1 MWTLLI
7 ATESVSSRNRLY
19 LQTTSHPFVSFPP
32 SHRDQLDRA
41 VIVQKWRN
49 TREVGVTE
57 EQVSADLCW
66 SVSAARGFKG
76 VIDNVKTGAV
86 MQRSEWPQHCWLS
99 WLGTDSDLGH
109 TRWEGTLWTIN
120 HLNWFFKNSSTSGH
134 MWIVLSWS
142 ISLAL
147 WWKTFDN
154 LIFKKWFYLNLI
166 VNHLIAQK
174 NSKDCIF
181 FGLLI
186 NATFILFTCFLLTH
200 QSDLR
205 PSGRFPF
212 LNLSCK
218 YLFGG
223 DASHCNCERG
233 GQHGV
238 VGSLRSNPRITDTT
252 PCAPLWVED

>member
-1 MWTLLI
+1 MVWMATALLVVMI
-7 ATESVSSRNRLY
+7 RDRFRPGTRQVRGNSMDN
-19 LQTTSHPFVSFPP
+19 QSHE
-32 SHRDQLDRA
+32 
-41 VIVQKWRN
+41 VIK
-49 TREVGVTE
+49 
-57 EQVSADLCW
+57 
-66 SVSAARGFKG
+66 
-76 VIDNVKTGAV
+76 
-86 MQRSEWPQHCWLS
+86 
-99 WLGTDSDLGH
+99 
-109 TRWEGTLWTIN
+109 
-120 HLNWFFKNSSTSGH
+120 KNSSTSGH

-154 LIFKKWFYLNLI
+154 LIFKKCFYLNLI

-181 FGLLI
+181 FVLLI

-200 QSDLR
+200 QSNLR

-238 VGSLRSNPRITDTT
+238 VGSLRSNTRITDTT